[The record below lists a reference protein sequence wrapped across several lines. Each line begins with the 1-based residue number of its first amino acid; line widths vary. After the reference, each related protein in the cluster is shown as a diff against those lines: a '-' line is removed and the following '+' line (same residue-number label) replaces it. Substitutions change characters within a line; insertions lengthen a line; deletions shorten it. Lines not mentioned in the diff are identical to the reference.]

1 MKICIATW
9 YKSLNYGTCLQAYGL
24 YHFLEG
30 KGYNCLMLNRCRYFS
45 IYNPFDWIIIIEKIY
60 KHWKLKKLYDK
71 EEKKNNLLRKKYNDE
86 FNKRDELINKFIK
99 NVYKMTNLRKKA
111 DYKKLANECD
121 AFITGSDQIWNPSHF
136 SREYLLNFVPDNKKK
151 IAYSSSFGVKKITG
165 YYAKVYKKLL
175 SRFNYIGVREVDG
188 IKIVKDLTG
197 KEAKVVL
204 DPTMLLK
211 KEQWQEIAKKAV
223 ISDKT
228 ALTKNYILCY
238 FVGNTVNYW
247 DAVEKIRQYL
257 KKDIVII
264 PYNADSYEKN
274 GILNIETG
282 PNEFL
287 WLIEHC
293 DFLCTDSFHAT
304 VFANIFN
311 KNYCVFKRFK
321 DTDKASQNSRL
332 ETLLGMFDLKERLI
346 SVEDNMESI
355 IKNTINWENVNEILN
370 KKRDESID
378 FLETAINSK
387 TGL

>member
-1 MKICIATW
+1 
-9 YKSLNYGTCLQAYGL
+9 
-24 YHFLEG
+24 
-30 KGYNCLMLNRCRYFS
+30 
-45 IYNPFDWIIIIEKIY
+45 
-60 KHWKLKKLYDK
+60 
-71 EEKKNNLLRKKYNDE
+71 
-86 FNKRDELINKFIK
+86 
-99 NVYKMTNLRKKA
+99 MTNLRKKA